1 MRDHRNLQPPA
12 KLSLGKENEK
22 ETRKPSTWGGIREA
36 KEMEYIF

>member
-12 KLSLGKENEK
+12 KLSLGKEYE
-22 ETRKPSTWGGIREA
+22 ETRKPSTWGGVMEA